1 MTRKSLTFLFMLTV
15 AAVAAVAVAV
25 ADTGG
30 GGLAA
35 ARAGTAK
42 FHSLAIAKHHGYGL
56 LKDAA
61 GIACI
66 DMPGMGAMGIHYAN
80 NELVGDQ
87 GGPAEV
93 TPATPEALVYEP
105 QRNGQLRL
113 VAVEY
118 VVLKSAWDATHV
130 SPPKLFGQEFNF
142 TPAGNRFGL
151 PPFYSLHAWIWKN
164 NPSGT
169 FEMFNPKVTCANA

>member
-1 MTRKSLTFLFMLTV
+1 MNRKALTFLFALVVASV
-15 AAVAAVAVAV
+15 AAVAAAF
-25 ADTGG
+25 GG
-30 GGLAA
+30 GGGNDLAA

-42 FHSLAIAKHHGYGL
+42 YHVLALAKKDGYGL

-80 NELVGDQ
+80 NDLVGDN
-87 GGPAEV
+87 GGPATV
-93 TPATPEALVYEP
+93 TPATPEAVIYEP
-105 QRNGQLRL
+105 QRNGRLRL

-118 VVLKSAWDATHV
+118 VVLKSAWDATHA
-130 SPPKLFGQEFNF
+130 SPPRLFGHEFNF

-151 PPFYSLHAWIWKN
+151 PPFYSLHAWIWKH
-164 NPSGT
+164 NPAGT
-169 FEMFNPKVTCANA
+169 FEMFNPNVSCENA